1 MNIRF
6 AEESDIETLS
16 IYDKHIRVTELKS
29 AVSLGRVIVAE
40 DNGTFIGCL
49 RWNLFW
55 DNTPFMNLLFLP
67 EEYRS
72 SGYGKAIVSYWERVM
87 QEEVGV
93 LCSVVMCTDHSLASL
108 CNKTK
113 IYLVMKLIT
122 MDKIQTQKCCC

>member
-49 RWNLFW
+49 RWNLF
-55 DNTPFMNLLFLP
+55 
-67 EEYRS
+67 
-72 SGYGKAIVSYWERVM
+72 
-87 QEEVGV
+87 
-93 LCSVVMCTDHSLASL
+93 
-108 CNKTK
+108 
-113 IYLVMKLIT
+113 
-122 MDKIQTQKCCC
+122 